1 MTGGGG
7 VLDFK
12 MSPEE
17 IAVEWSDFEKQQHIN
32 WLEMLMVW
40 WSIAGKTAGR
50 PSSNVKIICS
60 VNLQN
65 MLLVYTECWLK

>member
-1 MTGGGG
+1 MM
-7 VLDFK
+7 K
-12 MSPEE
+12 
-17 IAVEWSDFEKQQHIN
+17 
-32 WLEMLMVW
+32 
-40 WSIAGKTAGR
+40 KTAGR

>member
-1 MTGGGG
+1 
-7 VLDFK
+7 VCVCVCVFVCLF
-12 MSPEE
+12 
-17 IAVEWSDFEKQQHIN
+17 VC
-32 WLEMLMVW
+32 LCVCVCV
-40 WSIAGKTAGR
+40 KTSAGR